1 VNAEFFVLAFTAAF
15 NPKLIAVDLLL
26 IENSRPRAMFL
37 SILGGGM
44 SVAVAIGLLL
54 LVLCGLLMTRLIPRK
69 HSTADLAA
77 LHNLIAG
84 KYSTFLRRSQAWL
97 AGHVRQLAAWICGLL
112 GVYLVISAPRSDWHD
127 RQPGALVARLN
138 GSALERV

>member
-54 LVLCGLLMTRLIPRK
+54 LVLVPWLFLELWPAAT
-69 HSTADLAA
+69 TA
-77 LHNLIAG
+77 
-84 KYSTFLRRSQAWL
+84 FLRRSQAWL